1 MVNIKNIDAN
11 KIKID
16 EKSLKNVF
24 IYYIGYY
31 LYLIINKENKHIDV
45 HDENK
50 CLTLIHTYKG
60 KGALKMYG
68 ELWNQ

>member
-31 LYLIINKENKHIDV
+31 LYLIINKENKHIDA

-60 KGALKMYG
+60 KGALKIYG